1 MPAFSFLCIFGTTFA
16 FGQTGQILLPME
28 QKNKYAKSIERLNE
42 AVRLEI
48 ATSLQYMYFHVHFE
62 DAGYEYLARM
72 MKQTSIAEMR
82 HIEELSERIMYLEG
96 DVDMNPF
103 EKTLQITN
111 VSEALTFAMN
121 VEQSTIDK
129 YNEWSRLC
137 SAEDDAI
144 THKMFQTLAEQ
155 EEEHLDMFRTE
166 LQNMKDY
173 GEQNYLALQSIAHS
187 KAVVKE
193 QKEKAYHHR
202 ED

>member
-1 MPAFSFLCIFGTTFA
+1 
-16 FGQTGQILLPME
+16 ME
-28 QKNKYAKSIERLNE
+28 QKKKYAKSIERLNE
-42 AVRLEI
+42 AVKMEI

-62 DAGYEYLARM
+62 DAGYEYLAKL

-96 DVDMNPF
+96 DVDMNPL
-103 EKTLQITN
+103 EPTQPITKP
-111 VSEALTFAMN
+111 VEALTFAMN
-121 VEQSTIDK
+121 VEQSTIDR

-155 EEEHLDMFRTE
+155 EEEHLDIFRTE
-166 LQNMKDY
+166 LQNLKDY
-173 GEQNYLALQSIAHS
+173 GEQQYLSLQSIAHS

-193 QKEKAYHHR
+193 LKEREHHHH
-202 ED
+202 EE